1 MAHFQAFDV
10 FDPARVARFER
21 ENYQA
26 YYGRRWVDLLRA
38 SVSLVREAFG
48 LGLIDGVRGAYL
60 VARAEMAFAPVR
72 DNDVPRAV
80 AYMRRFYG
88 LLNARLGTTIDVDRA
103 ARLDVNW
110 WQVHRDHFAD
120 ADTGPLTQ
128 ALAEWMGVVYELAPE
143 RLMTSARWRAAGILC
158 SDRWV
163 RAGMPEPTGL
173 LEEEEH
179 ALTLSYQIL
188 QAVVQEQGHDRDSRS
203 ARNPWWRIWAARRHL
218 GA

>member
-1 MAHFQAFDV
+1 MAHPRSSHV

-26 YYGRRWVDLLRA
+26 YYRRRWADLLRA
-38 SVSLVREAFG
+38 SVSLVCEAFG

-60 VARAEMAFAPVR
+60 VARAEMAFAPVP

-88 LLNARLGTTIDVDRA
+88 LLNSLHGTAIDVDRA

-120 ADTGPLTQ
+120 PDTGPLTL
-128 ALAEWMGVVYELAPE
+128 ALAEWMGVVYDLAPE
-143 RLMTSARWRAAGILC
+143 RLMPSARWRAAGILC

-163 RAGMPEPTGL
+163 RAGMPEPSAL
-173 LEEEEH
+173 LDEEEH

-188 QAVVQEQGHDRDSRS
+188 RAAVEDQPGRENRKPRM
-203 ARNPWWRIWAARRHL
+203 PWWRAWTSRRHL
-218 GA
+218 GV

>member
-1 MAHFQAFDV
+1 MAHSPARDV
-10 FDPARVARFER
+10 FDPVRVARFER

-26 YYGRRWVDLLRA
+26 YYRRRWAELLRA

-48 LGLIDGVRGAYL
+48 LGLIDGVHGAYL

-72 DNDVPRAV
+72 GNDVPRAV
-80 AYMRRFYG
+80 AYMRRFYE
-88 LLNARLGTTIDVDRA
+88 LLNARLGMAIDVDLA

-120 ADTGPLTQ
+120 PDTGPLAI
-128 ALAEWMGVVYELAPE
+128 ALAEWMSVVYGLAAE
-143 RLMTSARWRAAGILC
+143 QLMTSARWRAAGILC

-163 RAGMPEPTGL
+163 RAGMPEPSTL
-173 LEEEEH
+173 LDEEEH

-188 QAVVQEQGHDRDSRS
+188 QAMVDDQPRRRDTRQT
-203 ARNPWWRIWAARRHL
+203 RYPWWRAWASRRHL
-218 GA
+218 GV